1 MSIVMNLGFS
11 CLSYFAGTRRGL
23 PVPRGV
29 QAMSRHCDVEK
40 HQTEKEQCTFG
51 ILDDQWCWL
60 LMLTI
65 LNPPRVNHMG
75 RTGHGHRW
83 SSWNLCS
90 WTRLNEPFLREVPSW
105 TPWDGRCLFALCG
118 WWLCALEIGWW
129 NMWSYRTMC
138 NQMWNQVEL
147 SPNLSGKL
155 WNRLQSFHDHDHGCL
170 ICRHRFA
177 ALSQLFRPFL
187 GNRVDPRHS

>member
-1 MSIVMNLGFS
+1 MSIVKNLGFS

-40 HQTEKEQCTFG
+40 HQTEKERCTFG

-90 WTRLNEPFLREVPSW
+90 WTRLNEPFLRKVPSW
-105 TPWDGRCLFALCG
+105 TPWDRRCLFALCG

-129 NMWSYRTMC
+129 NMWSYREGSEPCATKC
-138 NQMWNQVEL
+138 GTKWNLVQISQETASIFSWSWL
-147 SPNLSGKL
+147 SH
-155 WNRLQSFHDHDHGCL
+155 LQTYL
-170 ICRHRFA
+170 R
-177 ALSQLFRPFL
+177 LSQLFRPL